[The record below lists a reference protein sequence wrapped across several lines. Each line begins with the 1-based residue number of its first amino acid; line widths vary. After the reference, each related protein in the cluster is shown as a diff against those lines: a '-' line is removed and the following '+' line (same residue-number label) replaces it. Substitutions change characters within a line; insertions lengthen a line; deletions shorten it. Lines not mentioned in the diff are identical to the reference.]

1 MKNKNQFLAACRS
14 LTQQALN
21 DVCERVKTIM
31 REQSLTT
38 RGVADML
45 GVSVSEVNNV
55 LNKTNVS
62 LATYLSVLTAF
73 GLTVVVMSMD
83 EIEKRHV
90 QGTASE
96 KCPASK
102 LATAT
107 KRTATPKAAPSTPR
121 RDAQGRFLPKNA
133 VEQRPCDELRP
144 CEEASEEAINI
155 ETLNRKELVH
165 LVVEEGWADEIDLEN
180 ADRGEIIEF
189 VGQKLREKAE
199 QSEPITE
206 ACFANDGDDE
216 AQRYFNQLIN
226 SLKNNPTLVNAIKS
240 ALA

>member
-83 EIEKRHV
+83 EIEKGHV

-96 KCPASK
+96 KRPASK

-107 KRTATPKAAPSTPR
+107 KRTTTPKTVPSTPK
-121 RDAQGRFLPKNA
+121 RDAHGRFLPKDA
-133 VEQRPCDELRP
+133 VEQPS

-165 LVVEEGWADEIDLEN
+165 LVVEEGWDGEIDLEN

-206 ACFANDGDDE
+206 SCFANDGDDD

>member
-14 LTQQALN
+14 LTQQALD

-31 REQSLTT
+31 REQSLTK

-45 GVSVSEVNNV
+45 GVSVSEVENV
-55 LNKTNVS
+55 INKANVS

-83 EIEKRHV
+83 EIEKGHV

-96 KCPASK
+96 KRPSSK

-107 KRTATPKAAPSTPR
+107 KRTATPKAAPSTPK
-121 RDAQGRFLPKNA
+121 RDAHGRFLPKDV
-133 VEQRPCDELRP
+133 VEQLP

-155 ETLNRKELVH
+155 ETLSRKELVH
-165 LVVEEGWADEIDLEN
+165 LVVEEGWAGEIDLEN